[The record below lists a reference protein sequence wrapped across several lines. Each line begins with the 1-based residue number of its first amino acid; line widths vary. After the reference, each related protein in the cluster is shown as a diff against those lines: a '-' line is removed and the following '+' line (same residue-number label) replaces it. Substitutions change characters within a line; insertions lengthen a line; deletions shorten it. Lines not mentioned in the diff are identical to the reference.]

1 VAKIKITYIDPGGTT
16 YWQDGI
22 FLDKLFHSRVFMFFI
37 DGLSLEIYTFKK
49 NVPQNPD

>member
-1 VAKIKITYIDPGGTT
+1 VAKIKITYIDPGGMT

-22 FLDKLFHSRVFMFFI
+22 FSDKLFHFRAFMFFI

-49 NVPQNPD
+49 DVLQNPD